1 VSLIIGVLVSL
12 VPIAAGV
19 AAEIQYKTGGR
30 VRCLFM
36 SGPARAQA
44 AANAEAKAAAM
55 VASDPK
61 VLVLADTETLKAVAD
76 ETEALEA
83 AEAETEAAPARG
95 EIPD

>member
-1 VSLIIGVLVSL
+1 LLQKYSTRQGVGSVVSSC
-12 VPIAAGV
+12 
-19 AAEIQYKTGGR
+19 QGR
-30 VRCLFM
+30 LGPRLQLTLRLQLQLF
-36 SGPARAQA
+36 
-44 AANAEAKAAAM
+44 
-55 VASDPK
+55 ASDPK